1 MKKITTYE
9 RIAIILL
16 LIATLLMGITICVTM
31 NRISE
36 LRDEVTN
43 LISLPTDPV
52 DTNEEPS
59 AMDADVVVK
68 PVGRYA
74 KIAETMTAEEKAL
87 TALVVYHESRGE
99 PIEGQIAVAEV
110 VFNRTLSEYG
120 GATSVCD
127 VIYADGQFSCAD
139 ALTRVA
145 IGEPEC
151 LTTAYEVVDT
161 VLASTTYVVPEDY
174 MYFSTS
180 KPGVSDF
187 KQIGNHYF
195 R

>member
-9 RIAIILL
+9 RIAIVLM

-36 LRDEVTN
+36 LTDEVTN

-59 AMDADVVVK
+59 AMDTDVLVQS
-68 PVGRYA
+68 VGRYA
-74 KIAETMTAEEKAL
+74 TLAETMTAEEKAL
-87 TALVVYHESRGE
+87 AALVVYHESRGE

-110 VFNRTLSEYG
+110 VFNRALSEYG

-139 ALTRVA
+139 ALTSVA
-145 IGEPEC
+145 IREPEC

-161 VLASTTYVVPEDY
+161 VLASITYVVPEDY

-180 KPGVSDF
+180 QPRTSDF

>member
-9 RIAIILL
+9 RIIILLL
-16 LIATLLMGITICVTM
+16 LIATIGMGVGIYKAS
-31 NRISE
+31 NRIEE
-36 LRDEVTN
+36 LTAEAHA
-43 LISLPTDPV
+43 LIILP
-52 DTNEEPS
+52 EEPDEPEETIEPEAS
-59 AMDADVVVK
+59 PEPM
-68 PVGRYA
+68 GRYSQL
-74 KIAETMTAEEKAL
+74 AEQITAEEKAL

-99 PIEGQIAVAEV
+99 PIEGQMAVAEV
-110 VFNRTLSEYG
+110 VFNRTLSEYD
-120 GATSVCD
+120 GATSIYD

-139 ALTRVA
+139 ALTSVA
-145 IGEPEC
+145 IREPEC

-180 KPGVSDF
+180 QPRTSDF
-187 KQIGNHYF
+187 KQIGHHYF

>member
-9 RIAIILL
+9 RIIILL
-16 LIATLLMGITICVTM
+16 LLLATVSVGVGTYAV
-31 NRISE
+31 NKHISE
-36 LRDEVTN
+36 LTAEIPE
-43 LISLPTDPV
+43 LIVLPTEV
-52 DTNEEPS
+52 EEPE
-59 AMDADVVVK
+59 DAVEPDVALEST
-68 PVGRYA
+68 GRYVQL
-74 KIAETMTAEEKAL
+74 AEQITAEEKAL

-99 PIEGQIAVAEV
+99 PIEGQMAVAEV
-110 VFNRTLSEYG
+110 VFNRTLSEYD
-120 GATSVCD
+120 GATSIYD

-139 ALTRVA
+139 ALTSVA
-145 IGEPEC
+145 IREPEC

-180 KPGVSDF
+180 QPRTSDF
-187 KQIGNHYF
+187 KQIGHHYF

>member
-9 RIAIILL
+9 RIIILL
-16 LIATLLMGITICVTM
+16 LLITMIGMGIGMYKVVDHINKLTAEIP
-31 NRISE
+31 E
-36 LRDEVTN
+36 L
-43 LISLPTDPV
+43 IILPTEVEGP
-52 DTNEEPS
+52 EEAIEPEVALES
-59 AMDADVVVK
+59 T
-68 PVGRYA
+68 GRYTQ
-74 KIAETMTAEEKAL
+74 IAEQITAEEKAL

-99 PIEGQIAVAEV
+99 PIEGQMAVAEV
-110 VFNRTLSEYG
+110 VFNRTLSEYD
-120 GATSVCD
+120 GATSIYD

-139 ALTRVA
+139 ALTSVA
-145 IGEPEC
+145 IREPEC

-180 KPGVSDF
+180 QPRTSDF
-187 KQIGNHYF
+187 KQIGHHYF

>member
-9 RIAIILL
+9 RIIILLL
-16 LIATLLMGITICVTM
+16 LIATIGMGVGIYKAS
-31 NRISE
+31 NRINE
-36 LRDEVTN
+36 LTTEIPE
-43 LISLPTDPV
+43 LIILP
-52 DTNEEPS
+52 EEPVEV
-59 AMDADVVVK
+59 AELKVVSE
-68 PVGRYA
+68 PTGRYVQL
-74 KIAETMTAEEKAL
+74 AEQITAEEKAL

-99 PIEGQIAVAEV
+99 PIEGQMAVAEV
-110 VFNRTLSEYG
+110 VFNRTLSEYD
-120 GATSVCD
+120 GATSIYD

-139 ALTRVA
+139 ALTSVA
-145 IGEPEC
+145 IREPEC

-180 KPGVSDF
+180 QPRTSDF
-187 KQIGNHYF
+187 KQIGHHYF